1 MIVKREHKTNYVLI
15 FLIVLIA
22 SYFTLRV
29 CTLVEQNGGDFK
41 IDYLNEVLN
50 TIYKFNTPLIIN
62 TQTIGIS
69 IFVGFMTFVIIFNYQ
84 LSIKKNIQENTYGSS
99 DWETP
104 DTIKK
109 FRDPVFEN
117 NQIFTSTELFSKN
130 MRISKRNRNV
140 TLIGRPGTGKSRSY
154 FKPNILSA
162 NGESLIITDPK
173 GELLRDCGMSLV
185 NNGYDIRVLNLV
197 DKSQSDNFN
206 PLMYIRRIKKEYKE
220 IDINNRLSMS

>member
-41 IDYLNEVLN
+41 VDYLNEALN

-84 LSIKKNIQENTYGSS
+84 LSIKKNIQEN
-99 DWETP
+99 
-104 DTIKK
+104 
-109 FRDPVFEN
+109 
-117 NQIFTSTELFSKN
+117 
-130 MRISKRNRNV
+130 
-140 TLIGRPGTGKSRSY
+140 
-154 FKPNILSA
+154 
-162 NGESLIITDPK
+162 
-173 GELLRDCGMSLV
+173 
-185 NNGYDIRVLNLV
+185 
-197 DKSQSDNFN
+197 
-206 PLMYIRRIKKEYKE
+206 YK
-220 IDINNRLSMS
+220 

>member
-1 MIVKREHKTNYVLI
+1 MIVKREHKINYVLI

-41 IDYLNEVLN
+41 VDYLNEALN

-109 FRDPVFEN
+109 FRQYF
-117 NQIFTSTELFSKN
+117 IFVSSLQHPCQTFSLAHHQGWFGFQEVKFH
-130 MRISKRNRNV
+130 
-140 TLIGRPGTGKSRSY
+140 GK
-154 FKPNILSA
+154 
-162 NGESLIITDPK
+162 
-173 GELLRDCGMSLV
+173 
-185 NNGYDIRVLNLV
+185 
-197 DKSQSDNFN
+197 
-206 PLMYIRRIKKEYKE
+206 
-220 IDINNRLSMS
+220 